1 MREKFWENYSLGELN
16 RKEWEAL
23 CDGCG
28 QCCLQRETRVNQVTV
43 FSIACPLLDLE
54 TSRCKDYA
62 NRLKKVPTCHQL
74 TADKIPSY
82 TWLPESCTYRRLHRG
97 EPLPKWH
104 PLLTGNR
111 DEMRKQGIT
120 VCRQPIVA
128 DEEVPKRKLKHY
140 ILKTK
145 NI

>member
-1 MREKFWENYSLGELN
+1 MREKFWERYSLGELN
-16 RKEWEAL
+16 NKEWEAL

-28 QCCLQRETRVNQVTV
+28 QCCLQRETRVKQVTV
-43 FSIACPLLDLE
+43 FSVACPLLDIE
-54 TSRCKDYA
+54 NSRCKDYD
-62 NRLKKVPTCHQL
+62 NRLKKVPTCHKL

-82 TWLPESCTYRRLHRG
+82 TWLPESCTYRRLYRG
-97 EPLPKWH
+97 EKLPAWH

-120 VCRQPIVA
+120 VCRLAVA
-128 DEEVPKRKLKHY
+128 AEEAPKRKLRHF